1 MPKIEKINH
10 VALAVNNIQEALGF
24 WQDTLGLS
32 LQKIVQVPR
41 EASTVAFL
49 PIGDSE
55 IELVEPTSP
64 DSGLARYLDKR
75 GPGMHHICLEVDD
88 IHAMAGELKAQGV
101 QLIQDEPVVAEDG
114 RQYIFIHP
122 KAAYGVLVELYQ
134 LPRKKEP
141 AFPVLETHRLLLRE
155 FQPADVP
162 AVFEMY
168 THPDLT
174 RFLEHETMTSLPEAE
189 QRVRGRMGLFE
200 RGMGCRWAITLKDHP
215 ENVIGS
221 CGYFSVRVS
230 THTYE
235 MGYDLHPDY
244 WRQGL
249 MTEALTAVL
258 EASFQPGA
266 LYPVHRL
273 EALVDP
279 GNDASNSLLTKL
291 GFTRESTRRE
301 FGYRKG
307 AYQDMIVFAL
317 LAQEWKH

>member
-24 WQDTLGLS
+24 WQETLGLT
-32 LQKIVQVPR
+32 LQKIHQVPR
-41 EASTVAFL
+41 EASAVAFL
-49 PIGDSE
+49 PVGGSE

-64 DSGLARYLDKR
+64 DSGLARYLEKR
-75 GPGMHHICLEVDD
+75 GPGMHHLCLEVDD
-88 IHAMAGELKAQGV
+88 IHAMAGGLKTQGV
-101 QLIQDEPVVAEDG
+101 QLIQDEPVVGTDD
-114 RQYIFIHP
+114 RQYLFIHP

-134 LPRKKEP
+134 LPREAKP
-141 AFPVLETHRLLLRE
+141 AFPVLETQRLLLRE
-155 FQPADVP
+155 FQPADIP

-174 RFLEHETMTSLPEAE
+174 RWLEHETMTSLAEAE
-189 QRVRGRMGLFE
+189 QRVHARKGLFE
-200 RGMGCRWAITLKDHP
+200 RGMGCRWAITFKERP
-215 ENVIGS
+215 EDVIGS
-221 CGYFSVRVS
+221 CGYFSVRIS

-258 EASFQPGA
+258 QASFAPGA
-266 LYPVHRL
+266 LYPLHRL

-279 GNDASNSLLTKL
+279 GNDASIGLLTQL

-301 FGYRKG
+301 FGYWKG
-307 AYQDMIVFAL
+307 AYQDVIVFAL
-317 LAQEWKH
+317 LAHEWGK

>member
-1 MPKIEKINH
+1 MPKVLKINH

-24 WQDTLGLS
+24 WQDTLGLT

-41 EASTVAFL
+41 EASAVAFL
-49 PIGDSE
+49 PVGGSE

-75 GPGMHHICLEVDD
+75 GPGMHHLCLEVDD
-88 IHAMAGELKAQGV
+88 IHAMAGELKTQGV

-122 KAAYGVLVELYQ
+122 KAANGVLVELYQ
-134 LPRKKEP
+134 LPQEKRP

-155 FQPADVP
+155 FQPTDAP

-174 RFLEHETMTSLPEAE
+174 RFLEHETMTSLSEAE
-189 QRVRGRMGLFE
+189 QRVGGRMGLFE
-200 RGMGCRWAITLKDHP
+200 RGMGCRWAITLKERP
-215 ENVIGS
+215 EDVIGS
-221 CGYFSVRVS
+221 CGYFSVRIS

-258 EASFQPGA
+258 EASFKPGA

-273 EALVDP
+273 EALVDS
-279 GNDASNSLLTKL
+279 GNDASSGLLTKL
-291 GFTRESTRRE
+291 GFTRESIRRE
-301 FGYRKG
+301 FGFWKG
-307 AYQDMIVFAL
+307 NYQDVIVFAL
-317 LAQEWKH
+317 LAQEWG